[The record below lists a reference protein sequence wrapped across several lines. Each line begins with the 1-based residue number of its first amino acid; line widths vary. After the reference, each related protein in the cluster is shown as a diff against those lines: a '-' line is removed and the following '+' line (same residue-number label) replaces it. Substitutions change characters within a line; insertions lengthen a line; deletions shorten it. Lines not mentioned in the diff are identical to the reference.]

1 MLLATLTETC
11 GSSTTG
17 IPQEL
22 SLKHVKQA
30 HLQRNTKKF
39 SSRMCRHDIYVAI
52 KNKFFYFQ
60 VSSYKMFYRCY
71 ATLRSV
77 AYGRSNI
84 KTCLKHRFFL
94 FTHSVVY
101 PYSIFVT
108 SVKHCKIQ
116 PTQTS
121 MLINQHNSK
130 EVNKQNKLSILLYVT
145 TKEKRG
151 IPFHAVLL
159 VVSLRNQ
166 EKKHFFLRQ
175 DMQEKPTVT
184 WQHHSKQ

>member
-1 MLLATLTETC
+1 MSNRLIYNEIPKHFPPECAGMIHMLQLKTNFFIFRWVHIKCFTDAMQPWDQWHMVDQT
-11 GSSTTG
+11 
-17 IPQEL
+17 
-22 SLKHVKQA
+22 LKHVWS
-30 HLQRNTKKF
+30 T
-39 SSRMCRHDIYVAI
+39 V
-52 KNKFFYFQ
+52 
-60 VSSYKMFYRCY
+60 
-71 ATLRSV
+71 
-77 AYGRSNI
+77 
-84 KTCLKHRFFL
+84 FFL

-145 TKEKRG
+145 TEEKRG